1 MHGRTVVEAKVIS
14 REWEGERAEERERER
29 KNKRNQQP
37 PPPLFAKCES
47 LNKPISSNN
56 RAA

>member
-1 MHGRTVVEAKVIS
+1 MYGRTVVDAKVIS
-14 REWEGERAEERERER
+14 RELQGERAEEGKSEKTNEISS
-29 KNKRNQQP
+29 P
-37 PPPLFAKCES
+37 LPLFAKCES